1 MSNEAAKDLI
11 LLADDSIATLTM
23 VSARL
28 QRTGYD
34 VVTTTRGDDALTLTF
49 DRRPR
54 LVVLDL
60 EMPGMTGIEVTE
72 KLRDDPSF
80 AEMPII
86 LLTSHDDQDHVQA
99 GLNAGANAYV
109 LKPFSPQE
117 LASRVDDLLG
127 RR

>member
-1 MSNEAAKDLI
+1 MSNEATKDLV
-11 LLADDSIATLTM
+11 LLADDSMATLTI

-34 VVTTTRGDDALTLTF
+34 VVTTTRGDEALTLAF
-49 DRRPR
+49 ERRPQ

-60 EMPGMTGIEVTE
+60 EMPGMTGIEVTQR
-72 KLRDDPSF
+72 LRDDPSF
-80 AEMPII
+80 AETPII
-86 LLTSHDDQDHVQA
+86 LLTSHDGPDHVQA
-99 GLNAGANAYV
+99 GLDAGANAYV

-117 LASRVDDLLG
+117 LGSRIDELLG